1 MIFLNLLLVLTFS
14 LLMTTHVP
22 IYLSFLA
29 VTEDEG
35 MMVKDVK
42 TEHREKREAE
52 AIPVFSVAQVTV
64 IVRVRNARR
73 DSHEME
79 KISNNGKMRML
90 ARKRRGNW

>member
-1 MIFLNLLLVLTFS
+1 MNFFLSLLLVLTFS

-29 VTEDEG
+29 VVWQDED
-35 MMVKDVK
+35 MTVKDIK
-42 TEHREKREAE
+42 TKHREKREAE
-52 AIPVFSVAQVTV
+52 AIVFSVAQVTV

-79 KISNNGKMRML
+79 KNI
-90 ARKRRGNW
+90 